1 MAGGIWSKQ
10 NKIRPGAYINVRAK
24 KDNSIKVGERGIAT
38 LPLILSYGP
47 EQTILEITPDDE
59 LKDILGFDIES
70 EESLLIR
77 ECMKKAKTL
86 LLYRLNKGTA
96 ASIAN
101 EGLTI
106 TSKYSGTFGNKLAVI
121 VENSIDAEGAF
132 DVTTL
137 LDEEKV
143 DTQTVTKI
151 EDLKEN
157 FYVKFSGT
165 GELTITAG
173 VHLAGGEDGTVTNTS
188 YTEYLTA
195 IETYDFD
202 CMGLVSKD
210 SDLKATFAN
219 YIKRLRD
226 EEGRKVQLVVEN
238 YAADHEAVTSVKNG
252 VKLKDGTVLASD
264 KAVAWVTGATGGAEV
279 NNSNTYV
286 IYEDAVDVD
295 IKYTDTQ
302 IKQALKAG
310 EFVFTVFKGQ
320 VVVEQDINTLVTFT
334 DEKTKVFRK
343 NRVIRTLDG
352 IANDVYNIFMEKYV
366 MNQEDN
372 DDFGRDKFRKDIIDL
387 LEANQKLRSL
397 KNVVPE
403 DVEVT
408 EGEEIEGVVAKVAAQ
423 PVDSMEK
430 LYMDIIVA

>member
-24 KDNSIKVGERGIAT
+24 KDDSIKVGERGVVT

-47 EQTILEITPDDE
+47 EQTVLEITPDDE
-59 LKDILGFDIES
+59 LKDILGFKIES
-70 EESLLIR
+70 DEALLIR

-86 LLYRLNKGTA
+86 LLYRLNRGTA

-286 IYEDAVDVD
+286 VYEDAVDVD
-295 IKYTDTQ
+295 IKYTDTE
-302 IKQALKAG
+302 IKKALKNG
-310 EFVFTVFKGQ
+310 EFVFTMFKNQ
-320 VVVEQDINTLVTFT
+320 VVVEQDINTLVTLT
-334 DEKTKVFRK
+334 DEKSKVFKK

-352 IANDVYNIFMEKYV
+352 IANDVYDIFMERYV
-366 MNQEDN
+366 MQQESN

-430 LYMDIIVA
+430 LYMDIIVS

>member
-1 MAGGIWSKQ
+1 MAGGIWTKQ
-10 NKIRPGAYINVRAK
+10 NKVRPGAYINVRAK
-24 KDNSIKVGERGIAT
+24 KDDSIKVGERGVVT
-38 LPLILSYGP
+38 LPLVLSYGP
-47 EQTILEITPDDE
+47 EQTVLEITPDDE
-59 LKDILGFDIES
+59 LKDILGFEIES
-70 EESLLIR
+70 DEALLIR

-121 VENSIDAEGAF
+121 VENSIDTLGAF
-132 DVTTL
+132 DVITL
-137 LDEEKV
+137 LDGEKV
-143 DTQTVTKI
+143 DTQTVNKI

-157 FYVKFSGT
+157 FYVEFSGT

-173 VHLAGGEDGTVTNTS
+173 VHLTGGEDGTVTNTN
-188 YTEYLTA
+188 YTDYLAA

-210 SDLKATFAN
+210 SDLKATFTN
-219 YIKRLRD
+219 YIIRLRD

-252 VKLKDGTVLASD
+252 VKLEDGTILTSD

-286 IYEDAVDVD
+286 VYEGAVDVD
-295 IKYTDTQ
+295 IKYTDSE
-302 IKQALKAG
+302 IKKALNAG
-310 EFVFTVFKGQ
+310 EFVFTMFKNK
-320 VVVEQDINTLVTFT
+320 VVVEQDINTLVTLT
-334 DEKTKVFRK
+334 DEKSKVLKK

-352 IANDVYNIFMEKYV
+352 IANDVFDIFMERYV
-366 MNQEDN
+366 MQQESN
-372 DDFGRDKFRKDIIDL
+372 DDWGRDKFRKDVIDL
-387 LEANQKLRSL
+387 LEANQTLRAV

-403 DVEVT
+403 DVEVAQ
-408 EGEEIEGVVAKVAAQ
+408 GEEIEGVVAKVAVQ